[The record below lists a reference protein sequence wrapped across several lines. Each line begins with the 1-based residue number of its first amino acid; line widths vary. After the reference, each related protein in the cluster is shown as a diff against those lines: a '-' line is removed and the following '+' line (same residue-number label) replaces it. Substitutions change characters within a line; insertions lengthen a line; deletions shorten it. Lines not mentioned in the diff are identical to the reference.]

1 MPGVPHVVVVEE
13 RHQVAAGM
21 SQAAVPGLGG
31 ATRFWRT
38 TRIRSSTLTSSAS
51 APGSGEPSST
61 TITSQLVQSWAMTEA
76 SASARNGGRLI

>member
-31 ATRFWRT
+31 ATRFLADDTDPLIHTDQFRQ
-38 TRIRSSTLTSSAS
+38 R
-51 APGSGEPSST
+51 PGSGEPSST

-76 SASARNGGRLI
+76 SASARKGGRLI